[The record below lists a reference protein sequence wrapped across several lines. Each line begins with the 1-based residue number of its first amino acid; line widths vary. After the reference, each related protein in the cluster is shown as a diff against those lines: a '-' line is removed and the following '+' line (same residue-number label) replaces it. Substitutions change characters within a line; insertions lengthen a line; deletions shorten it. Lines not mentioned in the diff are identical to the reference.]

1 MRIAFVTCLSLP
13 EPDHDEPIFL
23 AAAQAAGHQATMAA
37 WDDPAIP
44 WADYDRIIL
53 RSCWDYPGR
62 VDEFRAWLAR
72 IAPLGTLQNPADMV
86 AGNLDKRYLQDL
98 ERHGLPV
105 VPTRWAERGA
115 ALHLPD
121 LTQGWP
127 QFVLKPAISAGSEL
141 TRLFRQDQADEAQ
154 AFAHQILAQR
164 PLMVQP
170 FFPSVRTVGE
180 RSIVCLGGVPSHVV
194 IKMPRFDEDDESV
207 TGPDTAT
214 PAETELWQ
222 RVLATLPQ
230 TPLYARL
237 DLMEDAQGQWCISE
251 LELIEPSLFFFKHPP
266 AAARFI
272 ELIAAE

>member
-1 MRIAFVTCLSLP
+1 VRIAFVTCHPLP

-23 AAAQAAGHQATMAA
+23 AAAEAAGHQATMAA
-37 WDDPAIP
+37 WDDPTIP
-44 WADYDRIIL
+44 WPDFDRIIL

-62 VDEFRAWLAR
+62 VQEFRVWLAR
-72 IAPLGTLQNPADMV
+72 VAPLGTLRNPAAMV
-86 AGNLDKRYLQDL
+86 QNNLDKRYLQDL

-105 VPTRWAERGA
+105 VPTRWAETGA
-115 ALHLPD
+115 TIHLPD

-141 TRLFRQDQADEAQ
+141 TRLFTADQAEEAQ
-154 AFAHQILAQR
+154 AFAHEILAQR

-170 FFPSVRTVGE
+170 FFPSVNTVGE
-180 RSIVCLGGVPSHVV
+180 RSIVCLGGEPSHVV
-194 IKMPRFDEDDESV
+194 IKRPRFHNDDESV
-207 TGPDTAT
+207 AGPDAPT

-222 RVLATLPQ
+222 RVLATLPS

-251 LELIEPSLFFFKHPP
+251 LELIEPSLFFFKQPA

-272 ELIAAE
+272 ELIGAE